1 MTYRSRNKDV
11 TSRFLKPNILKRVTK
26 FGHIFIWGDNSP
38 DGRSGIIGD
47 GTTISRSSP
56 VQLQSSQFWKEID
69 ISGHA
74 LALKTDGTLWSWGK
88 NEYGQLGNSTTINL
102 SSPVQIGV
110 DTNWAHISAGNAH
123 SSAVKTDGTLWSWGR
138 NEYGQL
144 GTNTSIS
151 ISVSSPVQIG
161 SNTWWKYVVCGLD
174 TTFAIRGDKDEGR
187 LYSWGSN
194 DYGTLGI
201 NSGVLLHRSSPVQI
215 GLDRTWKFVNPSSR
229 QNVVTAIK
237 VDGTLWVWGQTQERL
252 GIKVDRSSPVQFDS
266 STNWKKIA
274 GPNSLAADIHFLAI
288 KTDGTLWG
296 WGSNGYGQLG
306 LPLIG
311 SEAGL
316 GLAQRSSPTQISS
329 RSDWTEISV
338 SQDTSFALKEDG
350 TLWAW
355 GRNEAGVFGNNQESP
370 QGTRGAIG
378 VSSPVQIVTDRKWST
393 ISSSKLFTPYLSGNN
408 TIAAISNLYY

>member
-11 TSRFLKPNILKRVTK
+11 TSRFVKANILKRVTK

-69 ISGHA
+69 ISGHT
-74 LALKTDGTLWSWGK
+74 LAL
-88 NEYGQLGNSTTINL
+88 
-102 SSPVQIGV
+102 
-110 DTNWAHISAGNAH
+110 
-123 SSAVKTDGTLWSWGR
+123 KTDGTLWSWGR

-174 TTFAIRGDKDEGR
+174 TTFAIRGDKDDGR

-194 DYGTLGI
+194 DYGILGI

-215 GLDRTWKFVNPSSR
+215 GLDRTWKFVNPPSR

-237 VDGTLWVWGQTQERL
+237 TDGTLWIWGQIQHRL
-252 GIKVDRSSPVQFDS
+252 GFAPPEQGRSSPVQFDS

-311 SEAGL
+311 SEAGS
-316 GLAQRSSPTQISS
+316 GLAVRSSPTQISN
-329 RSDWTEISV
+329 RNDWTEISV